1 MSSIFNLPQFKSYSK
16 QWEARQA
23 ELITR
28 AGYYDGSIYKKARDQ
43 FWTLGAQVNG
53 KIRPL
58 FLPFARAV
66 DVDAGII
73 GSGWEF
79 PEDDPKAEVWCQAR
93 DVLFDNSDWDTQ
105 GVLFIHYGAM
115 YGVSGLR
122 VSDSPIVT
130 IVPADPTRF
139 MLVYSGVYNKEPVMC
154 LWVEKRLDD
163 DGKEYEYAEVITD
176 TTISTYKAGELFGY
190 DGRDPM
196 YENTIG
202 KVPVFECLHIND
214 GTPLGECTYQKAV
227 VLLNEL
233 NDMASRLLEII
244 KRHADPQ
251 TVITGAEPSDLQRG
265 SDIAWFLPAGA
276 DAQFVAS
283 AIDIPGV
290 LSFIQEIKT
299 GVHDALPELS
309 FDELKKAGQ
318 VATAT
323 LELQLMELVIKIKR
337 CRPNYDR
344 ALVYAMQ
351 LAGVAAKQIGDASIS
366 PLDDPELILDAHRN
380 ILPDSEMDEVQLE
393 KARWDTVNAAV
404 NNGNG
409 IPLETALIEIMD
421 WQPKQLTNLGVQKAA
436 AILNAQED
444 IAPVDPATNQ
454 PMSQ

>member
-1 MSSIFNLPQFKSYSK
+1 MNSIFSLEQFKPFAK
-16 QWEARQA
+16 QWEERQA

-28 AGYYDGSIYKKARDQ
+28 AGYYDGSAYRKARDQ

-73 GSGWEF
+73 AGGWEF
-79 PEDDPKAEVWCQAR
+79 PDDDPKYQVWEDAR
-93 DVLFDNSDWDTQ
+93 DALFDNSDWDVN
-105 GVLFIHYGAM
+105 GVLFVHYGAM

-122 VSDSPIVT
+122 VSDFPTVT
-130 IVPADPTRF
+130 VTPADPTRF
-139 MLVYSGVYNKEPVMC
+139 MLVYNGVYSKSPAMC
-154 LWVEKRLDD
+154 FWVEKRTDES
-163 DGKEYEYAEVITD
+163 GKEYEYAEVITD
-176 TTISTYKAGELFGY
+176 TTISTYKDGLLFGY
-190 DGRDPM
+190 DGREPI

-202 KVPVFECLHIND
+202 KVPVFECVHIND
-214 GTPLGECTYQKAV
+214 GTPLGECTYQKAI

-233 NDMASRLLEII
+233 NDMASRLLDII

-265 SDIAWFLPAGA
+265 SDVAWFLPSGA
-276 DAQFVAS
+276 DAKFVAS
-283 AIDIPGV
+283 SVDIAGV
-290 LSFIQEIKT
+290 LSFIQEIKI

-309 FDELKKAGQ
+309 FDELRKAGQ

-351 LAGVAAKQIGDASIS
+351 LAGAAAGRVGDGAIA
-366 PLDDPELILDAHRN
+366 PLNDPELILDSDRS
-380 ILPDSEMDEVQLE
+380 ILPESEMDEALLE
-393 KARWDTVNAAV
+393 KAWWDVVNTAV

-421 WQPKQLTNLGVQKAA
+421 WTPKQLQTMGTQKAA
-436 AILNAQED
+436 QILNSQED
-444 IAPVDPATNQ
+444 VTPTDPMTGEAMAQ
-454 PMSQ
+454 